1 MGSAGAVASARRVA
15 KVEGEFE
22 YGFDAIEGETF
33 LRTILSR
40 VDTSDAVKAT
50 HSESKFSDADHVFMG
65 TVGEVVDALLEV
77 GDARHVGILKLLR
90 PFIDDSMPFVLWDT
104 KTHVARLAPKTQ
116 VSNQRSVRRRDLTA
130 ERQIIADKYG
140 VPGGPLE
147 DLTPASVNITGRGYH
162 VTGAS
167 EQVIVH
173 EILHAASDYALSAA
187 AFAARDSEFG
197 KIFTE
202 FEQIHTRVRAA
213 LREKLDDAKLKYEDA
228 GSRGEDTEYL
238 WMRYQRLVSASAYMT
253 QQGALA
259 GGAHPRKVAKYPRG
273 ERGRS
278 WRLRR
283 GIHETI
289 AMMYTEPIVQEV
301 MKEIKLPKK
310 PGEKW
315 RTKDGNTLW
324 DKFVGVVAKIFK
336 VKEEDRTLLA
346 HAMAAHGKLMRQY
359 VTELQTA
366 RGADAAVKPE
376 DVPWLIPD
384 TSDGLAVHTQRKN
397 RGLVP
402 PAAGTPK
409 PVLSAVEDAS
419 AAGAKTTDEI
429 AEARRLWEEEGVESP
444 FFKEW
449 FGDSKIVDEA
459 GQPLVVYHGT
469 AADFDEFDPAQSVAG
484 RLTNEYGIYTTPREQ
499 YAKQYATWAA
509 EGDSPGKTLP
519 LYLSIR
525 NPLIVEGKD
534 VISPRDLT
542 KVDIDKLKARGYD
555 GIVVVSAG
563 KPISQASE
571 IVAFEPTQIKSKFNR
586 GTFAPDEPRIQMS
599 AVEDASAAGARGADE
614 VAEARRLWEEEGF
627 ESRFFKAWFGA
638 SKVVDEAGQP
648 LVMYHGTAAEF
659 DAFDRPYIWAS
670 TDPKL
675 ANEYADFRDYAAG
688 GGGSVMP
695 IYVRVD
701 RPFIADGLPKGV
713 TPAQLVNEMINQSPL
728 GFEEMKK
735 RRKDIRA
742 LLDRIKAGAK
752 QEKSGSSIR
761 RRDYWLHADNF
772 LGEDGA
778 AAVRE
783 AFKLTGFDGVKL
795 TERGTVT
802 FAAFEPTQI
811 KSQFNRGTF
820 ARDEPRIQMSAVE
833 EPRPLTEEDLV
844 DLSTRLGSNYVY
856 EDIKVPRV
864 QASRRL
870 NTLLEKRDAGVITA
884 AEFLARVTKLADEMA
899 EVSDLKIDK
908 RLFAERVRGADILR
922 EKLIRA
928 RRVGDIKEETADLAL
943 WLLDQNPALADGLAI
958 SIRAVKDPKAATAGN
973 YLPLPRIMTLFK
985 GRVAPETAVHE
996 ILHHTERMMPI
1007 PIQSG
1012 IRRAWASSIT
1022 RAMKDATPEQAT
1034 LLQKMLN
1041 RDRGAYKE
1049 IEAAFQSG
1057 VLERSKHYQFVNP
1070 SEFWAVNG
1078 SRILAGQYKVAGTWV
1093 AAAKQWLLEFVE
1105 TMKSIVG
1112 AESDAAILKGLKE
1125 VLNGD
1130 GTFVSR
1136 LLLSGPPSVP
1146 LRSLA
1151 ETPPGWGKVD
1161 AGMTPP
1167 PSIPVGVEGMS
1178 PQQFSLRLK
1187 ELGTAEDAARFIA
1200 ENASDESYRE
1210 IAKRIIP
1217 FVGKIPLSVLDADL
1231 DASLKATGDR
1241 ILHNARGAM
1250 HRKVKQ
1256 ADDQIEMLSQRI
1268 WIRGPEP
1275 SGLNT
1280 PTVLHELLHA
1290 ATSTRIGVGMLRK
1303 NKNTEL
1309 GQASRQL
1316 RILAYEVRKQLTNQ
1330 SDIQKLLKGS
1340 FQEVFPRGF
1349 SESEL
1354 LAWGL
1359 TNPQFQ
1365 EFLKTVKLDPE
1376 FGASVFT
1383 TGSLTGRAARRSA
1396 IRRGET
1402 RDVTAYTAF
1411 VELIRRILGISPKE
1425 VDALSE
1431 LIRVSDELLT
1441 VPTTG
1446 LPQAMPTGTLL
1457 SAVKAPP
1464 LPQTP
1469 EEIAATFTALGKLQN
1484 AKPESAMLA
1493 MSNTQISP
1501 LWSVIAEHVGDIIRR
1516 MTPYNS
1522 SERFMPAMFGVIPK
1536 TRRGLTDLAGDIEGG
1551 IRMQAAEHAAK
1562 LGTTVDEQLS
1572 EIRRLG
1578 QAYADAHRELPVYN
1592 EIQRLANDAAI
1603 AVGERRFND
1612 AKAALNKLDDLYIA
1626 DALKFETRMESVEP
1640 EFVRN
1645 IAEEVPRP
1653 LMMAVEAPPPAVP
1666 REAIQILEDG
1676 RAIIRAL
1683 TDEPNPEIVIRT
1695 LGRLML
1701 RDLNGDELTQVQTW
1715 LKTKTKTINTE
1726 IKDGRFVDPAAEAKF
1741 EDAFAEY
1748 IREYTPATG
1757 PFVGPVA
1764 AAADIPVG
1772 AFARLKNAV
1781 ASVMASADPQ
1791 TVPVGVRPLFEKM
1804 LGGGVPARGQLLPT
1818 VKKIIQKNL
1827 LGILAKDAPKAID
1840 RIAREAQRLGLK
1852 DISGD
1857 ALTAQFEDVGSATF
1871 KRPLFATQDVDQPK
1885 EWTLAQV
1892 RDDRGNLV
1900 NIGNWDGET
1909 FTLTKDD
1916 VRRLQLMI
1924 DDDQLMLAQQQTPQ
1938 LVVDSIAQGVE
1949 EQSMTERLRQITEGS
1964 GRLRPVLRIA
1974 TFLFFGDD
1982 AMRDLRMFPPQ
1993 ARQNILAIVRPI
2005 QQVIGDS
2012 ITIASENDPQRIAQF
2027 LGGELVAFEK
2037 GRPALSSGADY
2048 GGLMLR
2054 IIESA
2059 FDRLDPGMQR
2069 QLKLAALL
2077 TRSTSKDALNQWG
2090 AAFAN
2095 VNKTGGLNAAYNAA
2109 FESADVSTLRAAVD
2123 DFMGITTDGGTLLT
2137 EDLSRALGLKAAK
2150 KDPKRVLTAFEI
2162 LLYHAG
2168 QSERIIDGVV
2178 HSYDMTQT
2186 SQARMLS
2193 LLTELKEAGFADNVI
2208 NHASVVMAGHGAA
2221 ERSRTLA
2228 ARMGLMVDETVY
2240 KFYRAMAHGHEV
2252 PVKYR
2257 AQVEELASRIGMNW
2271 LPEYMSNPGPF
2282 DGYYVPKVL
2291 RERMMDAL
2299 ARVNIRAD
2307 KTAARLLSE
2316 DNMSGASAV
2325 FYTYMKTRV
2334 TRGAIFL
2341 RQKYFTMNTF
2351 DHFFQLAQNQGLLPA
2366 IVSVVRVAAQD
2377 LLVLPGIARTIY
2389 LFQKG
2394 DLTDAKAI
2402 ERVRSALQAGGDKAA
2417 HVAGNFLG
2425 VSKYNIHINPVMEGV
2440 DELIKVGNTYYRPSD
2455 LRRIAVEEGI
2465 FASFDTRALER
2476 NIKRQ
2481 TVELFDTAAVRGA
2494 SNVRDGLDD
2503 IMGMTSDI
2511 AEAWSE
2517 RERLGAMIT
2526 SIESGMPPRMAARMT
2541 VEALYDYAGS
2551 MGKRDRL
2558 WLVNMVLPFW
2568 AFQKNAN
2575 KHVFDAIFS
2584 PWGAYRLGVLRRA
2597 QEYGPEYLS
2606 HIVYSAMTDPYGVDV
2621 SALEP
2626 DAEANY
2632 WALRNTI
2639 ENGWGS
2645 LESLDNDSRR
2655 LLENQVGPLEDL
2667 SMEDREFLENGYGGL
2682 GNVPTQVKSA
2692 MKMLFR
2698 DRGIIVDDG
2707 EVMSLSSRL
2716 LRAKQQ
2722 FVMGTASSVI
2732 PEAQRSGRASYRVNM
2747 PAVAI
2752 PIRRTEMVKKY
2763 YATML
2768 QQNPEHGFVE
2778 LFLPESTIYAGM
2790 RHMSGVAAL
2799 MILGASGIAD
2809 TAESGLDLVFGEGDD
2824 EMPEPSGR
2832 MSYTQAA
2839 VNLTEE
2845 IFPVERGLMLRYLW
2859 PYIGIGD
2866 AAPTPVHPALGSMIK
2881 TEFGIDLLTVP
2892 AVRDPFAAQ
2901 FAETLGISPEIAEQL
2916 STAKQQREYLLSGP
2930 WSMFFENAGLGELNR
2945 IMWQME
2951 GMRIGDTALAPAT
2964 RRLPLEYVSPE
2975 AAMAAWARRI
2985 LGVDVI
2991 TTMPSETARREE
3003 PGRPMF
3009 TRLPPSE

>member
-1 MGSAGAVASARRVA
+1 LADALNDGLQDAYEARLVRAVSKQGKLLVTSTGKPLFWVVIPDERGILRAAKNPKSTRNMPLPATVDPREYVEKWIKAYTPKEEAPVVIPKPEDIAQPLPATVDLKKANAELIQAVGATEVKTSIGVSPKIVDAGDG
-15 KVEGEFE
+15 K
-22 YGFDAIEGETF
+22 YAIEVVPRIYSELGRPTPVRVRSIEPSDDLVDLQRQYIERLTEATGDLRPTRLQTAEAAKLNKEAELYDELFRIILPRVEKTGEQFPKVLEDRWSLGIPASKTAKEND
-33 LRTILSR
+33 LRGYKDFIYIG
-40 VDTSDAVKAT
+40 DVK
-50 HSESKFSDADHVFMG
+50 
-65 TVGEVVDALLEV
+65 TVIGELRKV
-77 GDARHVGILKLLR
+77 GDESMRVILDR
-90 PFIDDSMPFVLWDT
+90 IEPFIDPDLPFVYADSAGT
-104 KTHVARLAPKTQ
+104 KKH
-116 VSNQRSVRRRDLTA
+116 
-130 ERQIIADKYG
+130 
-140 VPGGPLE
+140 PLGFVDYFTKE
-147 DLTPASVNITGRGYH
+147 EPDGWQTNYSPFSLHITGRGNLNRTDWG
-162 VTGAS
+162 TGS
-167 EQVIVH
+167 TPDT
-173 EILHAASDYALSAA
+173 ILHELLHASTQPALGAAHNSYK
-187 AFAARDSEFG
+187 AARDAAKAAAKKAGKRWSPKKFDEDLAAG
-197 KIFTE
+197 KIKGAAPLAQSFAE
-202 FEQIHTRVRAA
+202 LMNIRRVLDKTLRDRHAKGDSRAA
-213 LREKLDDAKLKYEDA
+213 HFHNSMFAGAISDDKQKAAADELISYMYETPYIQELMKTTTYEGKSLWSTFVDTVASLFGIKKEDQTLLGAAMQAHDTMLTTQAENVTRE
-228 GSRGEDTEYL
+228 
-238 WMRYQRLVSASAYMT
+238 
-253 QQGALA
+253 
-259 GGAHPRKVAKYPRG
+259 
-273 ERGRS
+273 
-278 WRLRR
+278 RLRPFLEGKQTREELAALYRPYWTTQPPSEWPKDADELRLQFQQLQR
-283 GIHETI
+283 GVT
-289 AMMYTEPIVQEV
+289 P
-301 MKEIKLPKK
+301 
-310 PGEKW
+310 PGIDAP
-315 RTKDGNTLW
+315 TP
-324 DKFVGVVAKIFK
+324 
-336 VKEEDRTLLA
+336 
-346 HAMAAHGKLMRQY
+346 
-359 VTELQTA
+359 TA
-366 RGADAAVKPE
+366 G
-376 DVPWLIPD
+376 
-384 TSDGLAVHTQRKN
+384 
-397 RGLVP
+397 
-402 PAAGTPK
+402 
-409 PVLSAVEDAS
+409 AVEDAS
-419 AAGAKTTDEI
+419 AAGAKTVDEVE
-429 AEARRLWEEEGVESP
+429 EARRLWEEEGVESP
-444 FFKEW
+444 FFKRW
-449 FGDSKIVDEA
+449 FSASKVVDEA

-469 AADFDEFDPAQSVAG
+469 AADFDEFANPYAEDVVGGWNMFTEDPA
-484 RLTNEYGIYTTPREQ
+484 
-499 YAKQYATWAA
+499 YASRFAPAVGAQ
-509 EGDSPGKTLP
+509 GSILP
-519 LYLSIR
+519 VYLSIK
-525 NPLIVEGKD
+525 NPL
-534 VISPRDLT
+534 DLT
-542 KVDIDKLKARGYD
+542 QIPARGDDIRGDLIAALRRAGIDPDEVEVPTRSERSLFQYVNQRRFRGRLKQAAQNAGYD
-555 GIVVVSAG
+555 GISFG
-563 KPISQASE
+563 DQFLDTASVTH
-571 IVAFEPTQIKSKFNR
+571 VAFEPTQIKSKFNR
-586 GTFAPDEPRIQMS
+586 GTFGVDEPRIQMS
-599 AVEDASAAGARGADE
+599 AVEAPPLPQTPEEIAATFTALGELQIAKPELAMLAMSKTQISPLWSVIAEHVGDIIRRMTPYNPSERFMPAVFGVIPKIRRGLTDLAGDIEGGIRMQAAEHAAKLGTTVDE
-614 VAEARRLWEEEGF
+614 QLSEIRRL
-627 ESRFFKAWFGA
+627 
-638 SKVVDEAGQP
+638 GQA
-648 LVMYHGTAAEF
+648 YA
-659 DAFDRPYIWAS
+659 DAHRELPVYNEIQR
-670 TDPKL
+670 L
-675 ANEYADFRDYAAG
+675 ANDAAIAVGEGRFNDAKAALNKLDDLYTADDLKFETRME
-688 GGGSVMP
+688 SV
-695 IYVRVD
+695 
-701 RPFIADGLPKGV
+701 
-713 TPAQLVNEMINQSPL
+713 
-728 GFEEMKK
+728 
-735 RRKDIRA
+735 
-742 LLDRIKAGAK
+742 
-752 QEKSGSSIR
+752 
-761 RRDYWLHADNF
+761 
-772 LGEDGA
+772 
-778 AAVRE
+778 
-783 AFKLTGFDGVKL
+783 
-795 TERGTVT
+795 
-802 FAAFEPTQI
+802 EPE
-811 KSQFNRGTF
+811 F
-820 ARDEPRIQMSAVE
+820 ARNIAE
-833 EPRPLTEEDLV
+833 EVPRPLM
-844 DLSTRLGSNYVY
+844 
-856 EDIKVPRV
+856 
-864 QASRRL
+864 
-870 NTLLEKRDAGVITA
+870 A
-884 AEFLARVTKLADEMA
+884 A
-899 EVSDLKIDK
+899 
-908 RLFAERVRGADILR
+908 
-922 EKLIRA
+922 
-928 RRVGDIKEETADLAL
+928 
-943 WLLDQNPALADGLAI
+943 
-958 SIRAVKDPKAATAGN
+958 
-973 YLPLPRIMTLFK
+973 
-985 GRVAPETAVHE
+985 
-996 ILHHTERMMPI
+996 
-1007 PIQSG
+1007 
-1012 IRRAWASSIT
+1012 
-1022 RAMKDATPEQAT
+1022 
-1034 LLQKMLN
+1034 
-1041 RDRGAYKE
+1041 
-1049 IEAAFQSG
+1049 
-1057 VLERSKHYQFVNP
+1057 
-1070 SEFWAVNG
+1070 
-1078 SRILAGQYKVAGTWV
+1078 
-1093 AAAKQWLLEFVE
+1093 VE
-1105 TMKSIVG
+1105 
-1112 AESDAAILKGLKE
+1112 
-1125 VLNGD
+1125 
-1130 GTFVSR
+1130 
-1136 LLLSGPPSVP
+1136 PP
-1146 LRSLA
+1146 
-1151 ETPPGWGKVD
+1151 PPGWGKVD

-1268 WIRGPEP
+1268 WIRGSEP

-1280 PTVLHELLHA
+1280 QTVLHELLHA

-1383 TGSLTGRAARRSA
+1383 TGSLAGRAARRGA

-1411 VELIRRILGISPKE
+1411 VELIRRVLGISPKE

-1457 SAVKAPP
+1457 SAV
-1464 LPQTP
+1464 
-1469 EEIAATFTALGKLQN
+1469 
-1484 AKPESAMLA
+1484 
-1493 MSNTQISP
+1493 
-1501 LWSVIAEHVGDIIRR
+1501 
-1516 MTPYNS
+1516 
-1522 SERFMPAMFGVIPK
+1522 
-1536 TRRGLTDLAGDIEGG
+1536 
-1551 IRMQAAEHAAK
+1551 
-1562 LGTTVDEQLS
+1562 
-1572 EIRRLG
+1572 
-1578 QAYADAHRELPVYN
+1578 
-1592 EIQRLANDAAI
+1592 
-1603 AVGERRFND
+1603 
-1612 AKAALNKLDDLYIA
+1612 
-1626 DALKFETRMESVEP
+1626 
-1640 EFVRN
+1640 
-1645 IAEEVPRP
+1645 AEETPRP
-1653 LMMAVEAPPPAVP
+1653 LMMAAEPPPPAVP

-1701 RDLNGDELTQVQTW
+1701 QDLNTQELAQVQTW
-1715 LKTKTKTINTE
+1715 LKTKGIDAKIEN
-1726 IKDGRFVDPAAEAKF
+1726 GSFVGPNRKAAEAKF

-1791 TVPVGVRPLFEKM
+1791 TVPEGVRPLFEKM

-1827 LGILAKDAPKAID
+1827 LGIIAKDAPKAIN

-1857 ALTAQFEDVGSATF
+1857 ALTSQFDATGSVTF
-1871 KRPLFATQDVDQPK
+1871 KQPLFAKQDVDSK

-1892 RDDRGNLV
+1892 RDDQGNLV
-1900 NIGNWDGET
+1900 DIGNWDGET

-1916 VRRLQLMI
+1916 VRRLQLLI
-1924 DDDQLMLAQQQTPQ
+1924 DDEQLLLVGQQTPQ

-1949 EQSMTERLRQITEGS
+1949 EQSMTERLRQITQGS
-1964 GRLRPVLRIA
+1964 GRLRQFGRIA
-1974 TFLFFGDD
+1974 TFTLFGDD
-1982 AMRDLRMFPPQ
+1982 ALLDLRMFPPQ
-1993 ARQNILAIVRPI
+1993 ARQNILAIMRPI
-2005 QQVIGDS
+2005 QQVIGDA
-2012 ITIASENDPQRIAQF
+2012 ITIASENDLKRNAQF

-2059 FDRLDPGMQR
+2059 FDRLDLADQR
-2069 QLKLAALL
+2069 KLKLAALL
-2077 TRSTSKDALNQWG
+2077 TKSTSKDAFNDWG
-2090 AAFAN
+2090 GAFAS
-2095 VNKTGGLNAAYNAA
+2095 VNKAGGLNSAYTAA
-2109 FESADVSTLRAAVD
+2109 FDKSANMDALKALVD
-2123 DFMGITTDGGTLLT
+2123 DFMGVTTDGGTLLT
-2137 EDLSRALGLKAAK
+2137 EDLSLALGLDVR
-2150 KDPKRVLTAFEI
+2150 DPKRILTVFEI
-2162 LLYHAG
+2162 FLYHAG
-2168 QSERIIDGVV
+2168 QSERIIDGAVR
-2178 HSYDMTQT
+2178 SYDMAQT

-2193 LLTELKEAGFADNVI
+2193 LFTELKEAGFADNVL

-2228 ARMGLMVDETVY
+2228 ARMGLMVNETVY
-2240 KFYRAMAHGHEV
+2240 KFYRAMAHGHDV
-2252 PVKYR
+2252 PIKYR
-2257 AQVEELASRIGMNW
+2257 AQVEELASKIGMNW

-2282 DGYYVPKVL
+2282 DGYYVPTVM

-2299 ARVNIRAD
+2299 ARVNIKVEKR
-2307 KTAARLLSE
+2307 AARLGSE
-2316 DNMSGASAV
+2316 DTMRGASAV

-2394 DLTDAKAI
+2394 DLTDEKAI

-2417 HVAGNFLG
+2417 HAAGNFLG
-2425 VSKYNIHINPVMEGV
+2425 VSKYNLHINPVMEGA

-2481 TVELFDTAAVRGA
+2481 TVELFDTAAAQGA

-2526 SIESGMPPRMAARMT
+2526 LIESGMPPRMAARMT

-2551 MGKRDRL
+2551 MGKLDRL
-2558 WLVNMVLPFW
+2558 WLINMVLPFW

-2575 KHVFDAIFS
+2575 KQVFDAIFS

-2606 HIVYSAMTDPYGVDV
+2606 HIVYSAVTDPYGVDI

-2639 ENGWGS
+2639 ENGWGP
-2645 LESLDNDSRR
+2645 LEGLDDDSRR

-2667 SMEDREFLENGYGGL
+2667 SVEDREFLENGYGGL
-2682 GNVPTQVKSA
+2682 ENVPTQVKSA

-2799 MILGASGIAD
+2799 MILGASGVVD

-2964 RRLPLEYVSPE
+2964 RRLPIEYVSPE

-2985 LGVDVI
+2985 LGVDVV

-3003 PGRPMF
+3003 PGRTMF